1 MWDPDDLVVAPATVA
16 GPGVRAIVRLAGAGL
31 DRLLGTLLRLP
42 EPLPARPALLAAT
55 LHPDGLGREWG
66 AVEVGVLRW
75 PGPGGPIGGALAEV
89 QLPCSPALVEA
100 FMAEACRH
108 GARPAR
114 GGEFTLRAFLAGRV
128 DLLQAEA
135 VLAVVDARSPAELTL
150 ALDRLAGG
158 TGRELATLRDAV
170 LDLAADLAAAIDFPE
185 EHGTGAAGADAF
197 WEGVARR
204 LADLAAR
211 VAALAER
218 LAARGT
224 QLAGQ
229 VPRVVIRGGAN
240 IGKSSLFNAL
250 SGHETALVADAAG
263 TTRDWLE
270 ARCSAAVA
278 GGRVE
283 WILVD
288 TAGVVSGPGPVGGPA
303 AGGGPDAEAQSRAAE
318 EARRAAVVVLC
329 RDAADGADG
338 ADAPASAAPPGV
350 PVIHVRTRCDR
361 GGGEAA
367 AGVIDTSVRDGRG
380 LGALRAAL
388 AAAVASSPRWDG
400 AGARLAAALGR
411 CAEEIGMGARIAAR
425 VREGGEGEEAV
436 VAAALERALEA
447 LDGVTGAG
455 IGTDLLDRIFSR
467 HCIGK

>member
-16 GPGVRAIVRLAGAGL
+16 GPGLRAIVRLAGAGL

-42 EPLPARPALLAAT
+42 DPLPSRPAFLAAV

-66 AVEVGVLRW
+66 GLEVGVLRW
-75 PGPGGPIGGALAEV
+75 PGPGGPIGGALVEV
-89 QLPCSPALVEA
+89 QLPCSPPLVEA
-100 FMAEACRH
+100 FVAEACRH

-114 GGEFTLRAFLAGRV
+114 GGEFTLRAFLTGRV

-158 TGRELATLRDAV
+158 TGRELATLRDTL

-197 WEGVARR
+197 WEGVARG
-204 LADLAAR
+204 LAGLAAR

-218 LAARGT
+218 LAARGM

-229 VPRVVIRGGAN
+229 VPRVVIRGEAN

-250 SGHETALVADAAG
+250 AGRETALVADAAG

-270 ARCSAAVA
+270 ARCTAGVA
-278 GGRVE
+278 GGQVE

-288 TAGVVSGPGPVGGPA
+288 TAGIAPGGGPA
-303 AGGGPDAEAQSRAAE
+303 AGGGPDAEAQTRAAE

-329 RDAADGADG
+329 RDAADGPG
-338 ADAPASAAPPGV
+338 APAPAAFPGV

-361 GGGEAA
+361 GGKEAA

-380 LGALRAAL
+380 IGELRAAL
-388 AAAVASSPRWDG
+388 AAAVASVPSRDG

-411 CAEEIGMGARIAAR
+411 CAEEIGSAVRVAAR
-425 VREGGEGEEAV
+425 AREGGEGEEAV

>member
-16 GPGVRAIVRLAGAGL
+16 GPGLRAIVRLAGDGL
-31 DRLLGTLLRLP
+31 DRLLGTLLEFP
-42 EPLPARPALLAAT
+42 EPPPPRPALLAAV

-66 AVEVGVLRW
+66 TLEAGILRW
-75 PGPGGPIGGALAEV
+75 PGPGGPIGAALAEV
-89 QLPCSPALVEA
+89 QLPCSPPLVEA
-100 FMAEACRH
+100 FLAEACRH

-158 TGRELATLRDAV
+158 AGREVAALRDAA

-185 EHGTGAAGADAF
+185 EHGTGAAGAPSF
-197 WEGVARR
+197 WDGVARR
-204 LADLAAR
+204 LGLLAAA
-211 VAALAER
+211 VAAAEAR
-218 LAARGT
+218 LAARGM
-224 QLAGQ
+224 QLSGQ
-229 VPRVVIRGGAN
+229 VPRVVICGPAN

-250 SGHETALVADAAG
+250 SGREAALVADAAG

-270 ARCSAAVA
+270 ARCTAAA
-278 GGRVE
+278 DGGQVE

-288 TAGVVSGPGPVGGPA
+288 TAGVGAGPTPGGGPA
-303 AGGGPDAEAQSRAAE
+303 AEAQARAAE
-318 EARRAAVVVLC
+318 ETLRASVVVLC
-329 RDAADGADG
+329 RDAADEAGA
-338 ADAPASAAPPGV
+338 PSPPPPPGG
-350 PVIHVRTRCDR
+350 PVVRVRTRADR
-361 GGGEAA
+361 GGAETP
-367 AGVIDTSVRDGRG
+367 AGTIDTSVRDGRG
-380 LGALRAAL
+380 IEALRAAL
-388 AAAVASSPRWDG
+388 AAAVASLPRWDG
-400 AGARLAAALGR
+400 AGARLAAALAR
-411 CAEEIGMGARIAAR
+411 CAEEIEAGERIAAR
-425 VREGGEGEEAV
+425 AREGGEGEEAV
-436 VAAALERALEA
+436 VAAALERAIEA

>member
-31 DRLLGTLLRLP
+31 DRLLGTLLSLP

-89 QLPCSPALVEA
+89 QLPCSPPLVEA

-218 LAARGT
+218 LAARGM

-250 SGHETALVADAAG
+250 VGSAAALVADEAG
-263 TTRDWLE
+263 TTRDWIE
-270 ARCSAAVA
+270 ARMT
-278 GGRVE
+278 GGRGRD
-283 WILVD
+283 WLLVD
-288 TAGVVSGPGPVGGPA
+288 LAGLDDGPPPGDPL
-303 AGGGPDAEAQSRAAE
+303 AEAAAARSRE
-318 EARRAAVVVLC
+318 EAARADVRLVC
-329 RDAADGADG
+329 FDAADGRGPDVG
-338 ADAPASAAPPGV
+338 AVAGPL
-350 PVIHVRTRCDR
+350 IHVATRCDR
-361 GGGEAA
+361 VAA
-367 AGVIDTSVRDGRG
+367 AGVEPGVIATSTVTGVGIAALREAIEATVAGLPAAASATLRMRVAVESAVRGVAAAERLVEAAAAGGAIDESIVAGS
-380 LGALRAAL
+380 LRAAADAL
-388 AAAVASSPRWDG
+388 A
-400 AGARLAAALGR
+400 
-411 CAEEIGMGARIAAR
+411 
-425 VREGGEGEEAV
+425 EA
-436 VAAALERALEA
+436 
-447 LDGVTGAG
+447 TGAG